1 LSSAPELS
9 ALLAIDHGV
18 QIFLTDTGC
27 PVVME
32 QMTALIPCFIAG
44 LAVGSLFGVR
54 TLLIL
59 ALGVFVVVG
68 ASVVLLGAST
78 GLIWLLVSQVALQLG
93 YLGGMCLR
101 SILERAGIV
110 IIAPQSRQS

>member
-1 LSSAPELS
+1 
-9 ALLAIDHGV
+9 
-18 QIFLTDTGC
+18 
-27 PVVME
+27 ME
-32 QMTALIPCFIAG
+32 QMTALIHYFIAG
-44 LAVGSLFGVR
+44 VVVGCLFGVQ
-54 TLLIL
+54 TLMIL
-59 ALGVFVVVG
+59 ALAVFVQVG

-93 YLGGMCLR
+93 YLGGMYLR